1 MHLPRRLLLVLT
13 FLPLLIGVVLLF
25 LPARS
30 KVRAESNP
38 PAIQPQQNPERMEPE
53 KLIFLLQYVGTDYG
67 AAVESGQVVSEFEY
81 QEMLDFSRV
90 LVEQYRQFYPS
101 QDLLS
106 QLEQV
111 RKLIQEKRDWSEVRD
126 LTQHLVP
133 RLSQQLNVIS
143 YPTVVPSLWR
153 GQKLFVKDCARCH
166 GVRGEGD
173 GPSAAELN
181 PPPRSFQDPRMNQL
195 APSQIFNAV
204 TFGVEGTEMPS
215 HLESLN
221 DQERWDIAFHVLT
234 FRHDFNPV
242 RPENPLP
249 LFLKDLAVHSNDQ
262 LVAQLAGNGIEAKI
276 AHVDYYRQNPP
287 GASLEDLLV
296 LAQQKLHQST
306 EAYQRGEVGQAL
318 KLTLDAYLEGVEPVE
333 PALHQKDR
341 SLAAQLESEFSLYR
355 MELRSGASVDKVA
368 VRYQSLRNLTRRAQQ
383 ILRHSEATSG
393 FAFVQSLTIIL
404 REGVEAALLLG
415 LMVTYLSAAGYRR
428 LQKYIVLGAGI
439 GLLLGIVTWWTAQF
453 AIEISPFQQE
463 TLEGIT
469 SLLAAAVLFSVSFWV
484 IRQVDIQHWKKY
496 IKKRAEEALGRGS
509 GLALASAAF
518 LAVYRE
524 AVETVLFYEALWV
537 RSESAQDSI
546 LTGFAAGTALLLLLV
561 FLMFRFGLRIPL
573 KQFFAIT
580 GVLLGLLAF
589 VFAGYGVRELQAVG
603 WIKETPLKWMV
614 RFSLLEVRPTLESS
628 ALQFGIL
635 LSFLI
640 GWFQLSKLRSPAA
653 TEAR

>member
-1 MHLPRRLLLVLT
+1 
-13 FLPLLIGVVLLF
+13 
-25 LPARS
+25 
-30 KVRAESNP
+30 RAESNP
-38 PAIQPQQNPERMEPE
+38 PAAQPQQDPERIEPE

-81 QEMLDFSRV
+81 QEMLDFSQL
-90 LVEQYRQFYPS
+90 LVEQYRQLRPS
-101 QDLLS
+101 EDLLS
-106 QLEQV
+106 QLEEV
-111 RKLIQEKRDWSEVRD
+111 RQLIQEKRDWSEIRD

-133 RLSQQLNVIS
+133 QLSQQLNVIS
-143 YPTVVPSLWR
+143 YPIVVPNLSR
-153 GQKLFVKDCARCH
+153 GQKLFAKDCARCH
-166 GVRGEGD
+166 GVGGEGD

-181 PPPRSFQDPRMNQL
+181 PPPRSFQDLRVNQL
-195 APSQIFNAV
+195 APNQIFNAV

-221 DQERWDIAFHVLT
+221 DQERWDIAFRVLT

-249 LFLKDLAVHSNDQ
+249 FSLKDLAVHSNDE
-262 LVAQLAGNGIEAKI
+262 LVAQLAENGIEAKI

-296 LAQQKLHQST
+296 LAQQKLHQSA

-333 PALHQKDR
+333 PALQQKDR

-355 MELRSGASVDKVA
+355 IGLRSGAPAADVA
-368 VRYQSLRNLTRRAQQ
+368 ARYQSLRDLTRRAQQ

-415 LMVTYLSAAGYRR
+415 LMVTYLSAAGYER

-439 GLLLGIVTWWTAQF
+439 GVLLGIVTWWTAQF

-463 TLEGIT
+463 ALEGIT

-484 IRQVDIQHWKKY
+484 IRQVDIRHWKKY
-496 IKKRAEEALGRGS
+496 IKKRAEEALGTGS

-546 LTGFAAGTALLLLLV
+546 LTGFAAGTVLLLLLV
-561 FLMFRFGLRIPL
+561 FLMFKFGLRIPL

-614 RFSLLEVRPTLESS
+614 RFSLLEVRPTLESF

-640 GWFQLSKLRSPAA
+640 GWFQLSKRASPAA